1 MYYHVRYPEP
11 VILCGRVSW
20 YIKKKYGS
28 YPSPDNQT
36 KVSTCSLTSSLSRPR
51 LVRFPPACCSHL
63 EPRDSPTCS
72 SPLQRRRASPAVTD
86 GERSS
91 LEPSSQE
98 VTAATVSRLYFLA
111 ASRGSSSRGG
121 EKAAVAQ
128 PHPLRSS
135 SSVSWK
141 RPPPPP
147 PPPPARQEE
156 VCAEPTRS

>member
-1 MYYHVRYPEP
+1 MH
-11 VILCGRVSW
+11 GT
-20 YIKKKYGS
+20 
-28 YPSPDNQT
+28 YPSAYNQT
-36 KVSTCSLTSSLSRPR
+36 KVSACSLTSSLSRPR

-72 SPLQRRRASPAVTD
+72 SPLHRRRASPAVTD
-86 GERSS
+86 GDRSS

-111 ASRGSSSRGG
+111 ASLGSSSRGG

-128 PHPLRSS
+128 HPLRSS

-147 PPPPARQEE
+147 PPPRQEE
-156 VCAEPTRS
+156 VCAEPPRS